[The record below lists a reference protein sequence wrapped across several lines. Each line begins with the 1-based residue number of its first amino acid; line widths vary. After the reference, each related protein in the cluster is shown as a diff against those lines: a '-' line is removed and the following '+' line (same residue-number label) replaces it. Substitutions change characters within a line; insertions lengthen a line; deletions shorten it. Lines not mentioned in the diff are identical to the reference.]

1 MVNVQNT
8 EYLFGVAK
16 TANILWGMPD
26 ILDYLVNN
34 RCWVQAYVARKIE
47 SIPSPSK

>member
-1 MVNVQNT
+1 MVNVQYT

-26 ILDYLVNN
+26 ILDFFGK
-34 RCWVQAYVARKIE
+34 Q
-47 SIPSPSK
+47 